1 MSIASAV
8 LAIIDYG
15 GRRSGIERRQ
25 FSYTEHIPARRS
37 NKDRRS
43 GLDRRSKPDRRNGL
57 DRRTIE
63 GSMKIIKVDAR
74 KNKDRR
80 CFIERRTSFA
90 TVPAAIS

>member
-1 MSIASAV
+1 MNTASNVVAK
-8 LAIIDYG
+8 DNYG
-15 GRRSGIERRQ
+15 GRRSGIDRRE

-43 GLDRRSKPDRRNGL
+43 KPDRRNGL
-57 DRRTIE
+57 DRRTIKD
-63 GSMKIIKVDAR
+63 SKKIINVDGK

-90 TVPAAIS
+90 TVSSVI

>member
-1 MSIASAV
+1 LSIASAV

-15 GRRSGIERRQ
+15 GRRSGIDRRQ

-43 GLDRRSKPDRRNGL
+43 KLDRRNGL
-57 DRRTIE
+57 DRRTTE
-63 GSMKIIKVDAR
+63 DSMKIIKIYGK

-90 TVPAAIS
+90 TVSAAIN

>member
-1 MSIASAV
+1 MSITSAF

-15 GRRSGIERRQ
+15 GRRSGIDRRQ

-43 GLDRRSKPDRRNGL
+43 KPDRRSGL
-57 DRRTIE
+57 DRRTTE
-63 GSMKIIKVDAR
+63 CGMKIIKIAGR

-80 CFIERRTSFA
+80 CCIERRTSFA
-90 TVPAAIS
+90 TVSAAIS

>member
-15 GRRSGIERRQ
+15 GRRSGIDRRQ

-43 GLDRRSKPDRRNGL
+43 KPDRRSGL
-57 DRRTIE
+57 DRRTTE
-63 GSMKIIKVDAR
+63 GGMKIIKIAGR

-80 CFIERRTSFA
+80 CCIERRTSFA
-90 TVPAAIS
+90 TVSAAIS